1 MRVPW
6 SGPVNTFG
14 MGNWIAMTLAAWIA
28 FTLAYTLM
36 ALAPGPVILLVV
48 SYAITNGRRTALAVV
63 AATALG
69 DATCLSAAVL
79 GLGALLAA
87 SETAFVVL
95 KLAGA
100 GYLVFLGV

>member
-1 MRVPW
+1 M
-6 SGPVNTFG
+6 
-14 MGNWIAMTLAAWIA
+14 
-28 FTLAYTLM
+28 
-36 ALAPGPVILLVV
+36 V

-79 GLGALLAA
+79 GLGALLTA

-100 GYLVFLGV
+100 GYLVFLGVKLWRAPPVPPEANPAPHPVRSGACSCTHT